1 MERSSVLALA
11 VALALPHAACLD
23 PAAMAV
29 EGGVEQIRVAGAGG
43 AGQDRRAESPGER
56 VFEALVLV
64 EAADG
69 GLLVE
74 HPDERLELLQ
84 PTVILGRESVGPR
97 EGAEKEK
104 TPDRRTERE
113 RQRAESA
120 RLLAELPEGFE
131 CLFTRHYC
139 ICHDTSQGYAR
150 WCGGLLERLHGGFE
164 NYWSR
169 GGLPLVPRDRPLVVV
184 LFRDRAAFITHAGD
198 TLGAAA
204 ARVAGYYDIM
214 TNRIITYDLSGTAR
228 NGRGFSGSPGDIA
241 MLRNPATAGLVA
253 TLVHE
258 ATHQMAFSCG
268 MHRRLA
274 AIPLWVSEGVAC
286 FFETP
291 DLESTSGWKGIG
303 RVNGERL
310 ERWRSGWR
318 PGALESLVVD
328 DGVFRSAERGLD
340 AYAGAWALTYYLLQ
354 ARREEFTVYLRQL
367 AAKPPLGADSA
378 ERRLDDFRAAFGQAP
393 ADMEPVLVR
402 FMARQAVR

>member
-1 MERSSVLALA
+1 MSRSRFILALA
-11 VALALPHAACLD
+11 AALAFLQATGRD
-23 PAAMAV
+23 RSAMAR
-29 EGGVEQIRVAGAGG
+29 EGEIERIRVADGDGPDPGG
-43 AGQDRRAESPGER
+43 RTRGPR
-56 VFEALVLV
+56 VLEATVLV

-74 HPDERLELLQ
+74 HADERLEVLQ
-84 PTVILGRESVGPR
+84 PTVILEREPADPR
-97 EGAEKEK
+97 EDAGKPPAA
-104 TPDRRTERE
+104 RTERE

-120 RLLAELPEGFE
+120 RLLAELPAGFE

-139 ICHDTSQGYAR
+139 ICHDTSPGYAR

-169 GGLPLVPRDRPLVVV
+169 GGLPLVRRTRPLVVV
-184 LFRDRAAFITHAGD
+184 LFRDRTAFVAHAGD

-204 ARVAGYYDIM
+204 SRVAGYYDIM
-214 TNRIITYDLSGTAR
+214 TNRIITYDLSGTAG

-258 ATHQMAFSCG
+258 ATHQMAFSTG
-268 MHRRLA
+268 LHSRLA
-274 AIPLWVSEGVAC
+274 AIPVWVSEGVAC

-310 ERWRSGWR
+310 ERWRAGWR
-318 PGALESLVVD
+318 PGTLESLVVD
-328 DGVFRSAERGLD
+328 DEAFRSAERGLD

-354 ARREEFTVYLRQL
+354 ARREEFTGYLRRL

-378 ERRLDDFRAAFGQAP
+378 EQRLDDFRAAFGQTP
-393 ADMEPVLVR
+393 ADMEPAFVR
-402 FMARQAVR
+402 FMARQTVR